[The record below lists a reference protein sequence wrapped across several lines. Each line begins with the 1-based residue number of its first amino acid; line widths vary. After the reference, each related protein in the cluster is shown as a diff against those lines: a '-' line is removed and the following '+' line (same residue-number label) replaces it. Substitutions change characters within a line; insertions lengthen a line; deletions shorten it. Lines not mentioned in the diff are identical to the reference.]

1 MKTYTETPLLYSKAE
16 MTVNTKG
23 LASKSHQKNLKDE
36 DAYDDNRED
45 NVLSYSCEN
54 VQLK

>member
-1 MKTYTETPLLYSKAE
+1 MKTYAETPLLYSEAIV
-16 MTVNTKG
+16 TVNTKG
-23 LASKSHQKNLKDE
+23 FARKGHQNNLKDE

-45 NVLSYSCEN
+45 NVLGYSCKN